1 MWMAVSSTNGR
12 EVVVKRQAME
22 RQMNC
27 STKSVSAKGVST
39 NGEANRRLAMGCL
52 AGLAIIFSF
61 ASYLLQRS
69 STRTPESLVH
79 PPSFITEIPN
89 ATNEEWMLLP
99 GVGEKTASTWRND
112 LAPIESLE
120 DLHGV
125 GPVRAER
132 LEPYVA
138 NIAPHPTKNESKGR
152 KPKSSPIKVRAT
164 NE

>member
-1 MWMAVSSTNGR
+1 
-12 EVVVKRQAME
+12 
-22 RQMNC
+22 MNS
-27 STKSVSAKGVST
+27 STKSVSTEIVSTEIVSAKSVST

-52 AGLAIIFSF
+52 IGLAILFSL

-69 STRTPESLVH
+69 PVRTSESLVN
-79 PPSFITEIPN
+79 PPKFITEIPN
-89 ATNEEWMLLP
+89 ASNEEWMLLP
-99 GVGEKTASTWRND
+99 GVGEKTASTWRQD
-112 LAPIESLE
+112 SAPIESLE

-125 GPVRAER
+125 GPIRAER

-152 KPKSSPIKVRAT
+152 KSKRSPIKVRVT